1 MKRHLGLVTIDV
13 IISMSVYLVLGT
25 LLISSIYLSGN
36 KVLSSTRIGQDVE
49 SIYQGAQQYYEL
61 SILRSGKSGQSSCL
75 DLPRAPTVS
84 TLKAQ
89 GLISL
94 SDTSRYTV
102 TFKTPPRSLPTYIN
116 ITVTFATRSEK
127 DTLAAS
133 LTPSFESDRSITFS
147 YPLRWPDIDYL
158 RFNSTTRCYRP

>member
-13 IISMSVYLVLGT
+13 IISMSVYLVLGI
-25 LLISSIYLSGN
+25 LLISGIYISGD
-36 KVLSSTRIGQDVE
+36 KILGSTRIEQDVE

-61 SILRSGKSGQSSCL
+61 SILRSGKSNTSSCL
-75 DLPRAPTVS
+75 ALPMAPTVS

-94 SDTSRYTV
+94 SDISRYTV
-102 TFKTPPRSLPTYIN
+102 TFKTPSHSLPTYIN

-127 DTLAAS
+127 DYLTSS
-133 LTPSFESDRSITFS
+133 LTPSFEGDKSMTFS

-158 RFNSTTRCYRP
+158 HFNSTTRCYQP